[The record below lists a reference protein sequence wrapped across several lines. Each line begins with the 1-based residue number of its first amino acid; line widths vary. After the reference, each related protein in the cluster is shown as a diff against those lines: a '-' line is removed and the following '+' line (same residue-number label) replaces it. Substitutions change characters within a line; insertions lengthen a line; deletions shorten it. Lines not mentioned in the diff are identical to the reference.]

1 MADKLNDYML
11 LISYKNLYGNL
22 YAKNTHGIKILK
34 IFNFFLIWKL
44 RIKVYF
50 INILRSI
57 IRRLFHNN
65 NQINKYTISTSLSSN
80 GTIIRKEILEKG
92 YIFLENFLNED
103 FYHSL
108 NKNFPKKYELSK
120 SKSSLKNYNMGFL
133 FLKNKNHLDLE
144 TPNVINIL
152 YRFIISLEF
161 EKEVNNIFNLKNK
174 KLFCKNIVTSIAEEK
189 SFLIPHMD
197 SIANERTDL
206 NINFIYFVDGNDQD
220 IEYSG
225 GTCIY
230 SDNAAENILL
240 KPSTLKNSLLI
251 YDNTK
256 NFFHGFKIM
265 KKNNFRKAVTFQFN
279 LTDI

>member
-1 MADKLNDYML
+1 ML
-11 LISYKNLYGNL
+11 LIAYKNFYGNL
-22 YAKNTHGIKILK
+22 YAKNTHDLKILK
-34 IFNFFLIWKL
+34 ILNFFLIWKL

-50 INILRSI
+50 INSLRSI
-57 IRRLFHNN
+57 IKRFVYHH
-65 NQINKYTISTSLSSN
+65 NQINKHTISTSLSSN

-92 YIFLENFLNED
+92 YIFLENFLNKD
-103 FYHSL
+103 FYHCL
-108 NKNFPKKYELSK
+108 NKNFPKKYELLK
-120 SKSSLKNYNMGFL
+120 SKSPLKNYNMGFL

-144 TPNVINIL
+144 MPNFINIL
-152 YRFIISLEF
+152 YKFIISLEF

-225 GTCIY
+225 GTSIY
-230 SDNAAENILL
+230 ADNAAENVLL

-265 KKNNFRKAVTFQFN
+265 KKNNYRKAVTFQFN

>member
-1 MADKLNDYML
+1 MIDSIQQRSEEFLNKLKDMEQECYQNETKLEKTDY
-11 LISYKNLYGNL
+11 KE
-22 YAKNTHGIKILK
+22 KIKDEMSELVE
-34 IFNFFLIWKL
+34 KL
-44 RIKVYF
+44 REVDIKDDEL
-50 INILRSI
+50 IEMNDT
-57 IRRLFHNN
+57 
-65 NQINKYTISTSLSSN
+65 INKTLLETKSQMNRFEKRLLMN
-80 GTIIRKEILEKG
+80 KIIEFEANDSKKFGRIEIR
-92 YIFLENFLNED
+92 
-103 FYHSL
+103 
-108 NKNFPKKYELSK
+108 
-120 SKSSLKNYNMGFL
+120 
-133 FLKNKNHLDLE
+133 NHLDLE
-144 TPNVINIL
+144 MPNFINIL
-152 YRFIISLEF
+152 YKFIISLEF

-225 GTCIY
+225 GTSIY
-230 SDNAAENILL
+230 ADNAAENVLL

-265 KKNNFRKAVTFQFN
+265 KKNNYRKAVTFQFN